1 MQARQRFTP
10 RPARRWLPAAAMMLC
25 ACAPGWADGRKVI
38 LDDDFT
44 GFSNVSPFLLLQSDD
59 VDVLGFTV
67 VSGVAWHDQ
76 NVAHALRKLE
86 IAGRTDIPV
95 VPGAVHPLL
104 NSKAATERWETL
116 HGELVFKG
124 AWEDEPP
131 LGAVEGYDGL
141 SDPDVVPPLLE
152 GQPATEPADDIAA
165 AFLVRMV
172 NRHPGEVTIIANGPL
187 TNLAIAQSLDPDF
200 AAKAKE
206 LVYMGGSLNPQQRRD
221 TEAAAQSAHEYA
233 NTPRLEFNFRWDPE
247 AASIVFRA
255 PWRKITMVPVDPSTE
270 TEFRPDLIE
279 ELTRADT
286 ALTDAV
292 ERFVVPGL
300 PMWDE
305 LSIAVWLD
313 PTLIEVSE
321 PLYIDVD
328 TSFTAGYGNT
338 LSWTEDHR
346 PGLGEREQT
355 VVRDIRLEPFER
367 MLVERI
373 NRSLDR

>member
-1 MQARQRFTP
+1 
-10 RPARRWLPAAAMMLC
+10 
-25 ACAPGWADGRKVI
+25 
-38 LDDDFT
+38 
-44 GFSNVSPFLLLQSDD
+44 
-59 VDVLGFTV
+59 
-67 VSGVAWHDQ
+67 
-76 NVAHALRKLE
+76 
-86 IAGRTDIPV
+86 
-95 VPGAVHPLL
+95 
-104 NSKAATERWETL
+104 
-116 HGELVFKG
+116 
-124 AWEDEPP
+124 
-131 LGAVEGYDGL
+131 
-141 SDPDVVPPLLE
+141 
-152 GQPATEPADDIAA
+152 
-165 AFLVRMV
+165 
-172 NRHPGEVTIIANGPL
+172 
-187 TNLAIAQSLDPDF
+187 
-200 AAKAKE
+200 
-206 LVYMGGSLNPQQRRD
+206 MGGSLNPQQRRD